1 MVIRNYVHRK
11 NVAVPTKLA
20 LGLVLAFA
28 NFHLI
33 VQVGDRKDSDVYIR
47 QKRKA
52 AADIGINADLLKL
65 PK

>member
-11 NVAVPTKLA
+11 NVAVPIK
-20 LGLVLAFA
+20 LVLAFA